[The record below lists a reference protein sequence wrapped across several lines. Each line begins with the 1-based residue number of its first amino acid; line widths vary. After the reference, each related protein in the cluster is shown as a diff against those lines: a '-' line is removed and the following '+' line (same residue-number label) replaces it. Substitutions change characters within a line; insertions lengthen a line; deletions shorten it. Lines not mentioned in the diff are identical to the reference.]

1 VTGHDLVFA
10 LVGLV
15 TAGAAVK
22 TVTSTNLVHAA
33 LYLATTLAGIGG
45 VFLVLHADFLALVQL
60 VVYVGAITVLFL
72 FGLML
77 TRAPIGR
84 EALDSQN
91 RGLALGVSGTLFV
104 VLTVL
109 IVQAFGS
116 VRVAEVTGVPIAD
129 IGMAIFSRWVLPFE
143 VLSMLL
149 LAALI
154 GAIVLS
160 RRETGESGVEAASTR
175 IDLGDAPPAERDR
188 RDGQDPVAALEY
200 PELTTG
206 SAPSAGRGGSAPSA
220 GRGRDGR

>member
-1 VTGHDLVFA
+1 VTGHDVVFILVA
-10 LVGLV
+10 LL

-33 LYLATTLAGIGG
+33 LYLATTLAGIAG
-45 VFLVLHADFLALVQL
+45 VFLVLAADFLALVQL
-60 VVYVGAITVLFL
+60 VVYVGAVAVLFL

-91 RGLALGVSGTLFV
+91 RGLALAVSTVLFV
-104 VLTVL
+104 VLSVL
-109 IVQAFGS
+109 VVQAFGD
-116 VRVAEVTGVPIAD
+116 VRVDEVAGPPIAE
-129 IGMAIFSRWVLPFE
+129 IGFAIFAGWVLPFE

-160 RRETGESGVEAASTR
+160 RRETGESGVEAEVTR
-175 IDLGDAPPAERDR
+175 IELGEPPATEHDR
-188 RDGQDPVAALEY
+188 RDGRDPVAGSEY
-200 PELTTG
+200 PEVTTG
-206 SAPSAGRGGSAPSA
+206 AAPGGS
-220 GRGRDGR
+220 GER

>member
-1 VTGHDLVFA
+1 MTGHDVVFL
-10 LVGLV
+10 LVGLL
-15 TAGAAVK
+15 TAGAALK

-33 LYLATTLAGIGG
+33 LYLATTLAGIAG

-60 VVYVGAITVLFL
+60 VVYVGAVAVLFL

-91 RGLALGVSGTLFV
+91 RGLAIAVSGTLFV
-104 VLTVL
+104 LLAGL
-109 IVQAFGS
+109 IIHAFGDAP
-116 VRVAEVTGVPIAD
+116 RAEVTQIPIAE
-129 IGMAIFSRWVLPFE
+129 IGFATFRDWVLPFE

-160 RRETGESGVEAASTR
+160 RRESGESGTEAPATQLL
-175 IDLGDAPPAERDR
+175 LGDDPSTEAERRPGARAEVERVERAEITSGGDR
-188 RDGQDPVAALEY
+188 
-200 PELTTG
+200 
-206 SAPSAGRGGSAPSA
+206 
-220 GRGRDGR
+220 